1 MMNLSSMLDSA
12 WDVACIRAQR
22 AGKLLAAM
30 LAGRAH
36 GDRPVTLI
44 GLSVGALVAFH
55 CLLELRTLGAGM
67 FPRYRCDAHFCARN
81 DPGCSLPHP
90 G

>member
-1 MMNLSSMLDSA
+1 MLDSA

-22 AGKLLAAM
+22 AGKLLATM

-55 CLLELRTLGAGM
+55 CLLELRYLGAGTLQ
-67 FPRYRCDAHFCARN
+67 RYLLMHISVFATTLVAACHARFE
-81 DPGCSLPHP
+81 L
-90 G
+90 